1 MQAPGRAAIRA
12 ARTAIKMLIVQDE
25 GLEVVGIMGE
35 RMQGSRRTTA
45 LADDRFANLGRK
57 AFDVL
62 GIVAILAASKAAAAF
77 REDWLQV
84 NNKAIN
90 TQRHR
95 VMVMVCLR
103 S

>member
-1 MQAPGRAAIRA
+1 MKSFR
-12 ARTAIKMLIVQDE
+12 
-25 GLEVVGIMGE
+25 VGASVE
-35 RMQGSRRTTA
+35 
-45 LADDRFANLGRK
+45 DRVTNLGRK

-95 VMVMVCLR
+95 VIVMVCLR